1 LTMNEMEKRGTFVG
15 STVPARLLEARS
27 PIEEPAQQ
35 FDSTLQLS
43 CDSSFSFSLAAVLFK
58 GVRHSGLRE
67 SAEKALRT
75 LLVITTRVGT
85 QFHSED
91 TNGYH
96 GTVDPDALGYF
107 VALLSLS
114 PTTADYHDLL
124 KDCGIQEDGLSPLD
138 EDQMLLSMPED
149 ISSVPVVPIELL
161 GIDDANTALLATSF
175 IGVMLMTAQGDDAES
190 EMLYSILGDI
200 AIMYPD
206 TIQMA
211 YESLQDRIKD
221 TFANSSN
228 PTIIH
233 YVSNIIRIAL
243 DDGQMGG
250 SHIGV
255 LRGSSSTLN
264 TLDDAA
270 SIHGPGRSHLKALEE
285 QRMQG
290 LSKNFQFLP
299 AQNAAAGKVL
309 MSISNLVAHIVS

>member
-1 LTMNEMEKRGTFVG
+1 
-15 STVPARLLEARS
+15 
-27 PIEEPAQQ
+27 
-35 FDSTLQLS
+35 
-43 CDSSFSFSLAAVLFK
+43 
-58 GVRHSGLRE
+58 
-67 SAEKALRT
+67 
-75 LLVITTRVGT
+75 
-85 QFHSED
+85 
-91 TNGYH
+91 
-96 GTVDPDALGYF
+96 
-107 VALLSLS
+107 
-114 PTTADYHDLL
+114 
-124 KDCGIQEDGLSPLD
+124 
-138 EDQMLLSMPED
+138 
-149 ISSVPVVPIELL
+149 
-161 GIDDANTALLATSF
+161 
-175 IGVMLMTAQGDDAES
+175 
-190 EMLYSILGDI
+190 MLYSILGDI

-211 YESLQDRIKD
+211 YVSLLSSCWPTNQVLFSRYESLQDRIKD

-299 AQNAAAGKVL
+299 AQNAGAGKVL
-309 MSISNLVAHIVS
+309 MSISNLVAHIVSYFVCFSTITRY